1 MAVKVCIFV
10 VRITRTDNGVRM
22 AVKVCIFVV
31 RITRTDNGVRM
42 AVKICSPGTW
52 VFLGGSLLPQYE

>member
-22 AVKVCIFVV
+22 AVKVCSVGEV
-31 RITRTDNGVRM
+31 E
-42 AVKICSPGTW
+42 
-52 VFLGGSLLPQYE
+52 YE